1 MIFKML
7 SIAFLFFFSLLTQGQ
22 ELSCKQLNDIQ
33 NRFLD
38 QHAIYNKLSESLKK
52 RVLEQFIKN
61 LDREKIYF
69 LQSDIEKIK
78 SKNKKLFKN
87 IRRGNCRGLYLI
99 YNLYSQRVN
108 ERIAFALNYIN
119 QDFSLDK
126 KMVYVLDEDLK
137 KHPKASPMANQEMKK
152 YVQYQMANIF
162 NVEKDLKKSSEQFS
176 YILNNIKKQVQ
187 SWKPHLSLKEKRACD
202 KKSENS
208 FKACRPTKWYSKYLD
223 AYSQSLDSH
232 SNYMDN
238 EELEEFNITMN
249 LELEG
254 IGASLSSRFGYTT
267 VEKII
272 PGGAADK
279 SKKIKVK
286 DKILAVGQ
294 NPKQLTNIFGERI
307 EDVVS
312 IIRGPRGTSV
322 YLKISRK
329 LNQGGNKVFTVRL
342 IRDRVDLKEEEA
354 SISYHDIKYKTKNY
368 KIGLIKVPSFYGS
381 GILGKSVS
389 RDVKKLLREAKS
401 KKISALVLDLSY
413 NRGGSLDEAVK
424 LSGLFFS
431 KGNVVKQSE
440 RKNNHTYTFKDLDE
454 KVIYSDPLIVLVNR
468 LSASAS
474 EIVSGTLQDYKRA
487 VIVGGDHTFGKG
499 SVQSVMMLRP
509 KLGALKTTVGLY
521 FIPSGKSTQKTG
533 VFSDIAFPS
542 VFNIDELGE
551 KNLDYVLPSKTIKS
565 FKSKSKDIFLGDKD
579 NWKPVDSQIIEK
591 LKLASQK
598 RIISSKKFKKIKKDF
613 KEIQERTKNKK
624 KISVAEVLDNKEKDT
639 EEELIESN
647 IDNEKDKKKYFQRAD
662 VQEALNIAKDLVIF
676 QNTKKANKPQTKKN
690 PSANFYPKQEDKN
703 LLETKK
709 SSSLEKI
716 FPTTG

>member
-1 MIFKML
+1 MILKIF
-7 SIAFLFFFSLLTQGQ
+7 SIGFVFFFSFSPQGQ
-22 ELSCKQLNDIQ
+22 ELSCKQLSDIQ

-38 QHAIYNKLSESLKK
+38 QHAIYDKLSESLKK

-61 LDREKIYF
+61 LDREKLYF
-69 LQSDIEKIK
+69 LQSDIAKIK
-78 SKNKKLFKN
+78 LKNKKLFRDIK
-87 IRRGNCRGLYLI
+87 RGNCRGLYLI
-99 YNLYSQRVN
+99 YSLYVERVN
-108 ERIAFALNYIN
+108 ERIDFALNYIN
-119 QDFSLDK
+119 NNFSLDEK
-126 KMVYVLDEDLK
+126 VVYVLDEDLK
-137 KHPKASPMANQEMKK
+137 SPAKASQAANQEMQK

-187 SWKPHLSLKEKRACD
+187 SWKPHLSLKEKRACY
-202 KKSENS
+202 KKSKDS

-254 IGASLSSRFGYTT
+254 IGASLSSRFGYTI
-267 VEKII
+267 VEKVI

-279 SKKIKVK
+279 SKKLKVK

-294 NPKQLTNIFGERI
+294 SPKKLTNIFGERI

-329 LNQGGNKVFTVRL
+329 LKEGGNKVFTVRL

-354 SISYHDIKYKTKNY
+354 SISYHDIKSKTGTY

-381 GILGKSVS
+381 RVFGKSVS
-389 RDVKKLLREAKS
+389 KDVRKLLQEAKA

-413 NRGGSLDEAVK
+413 NRGGSLDEAVS

-440 RKNNHTYTFKDLDE
+440 RKNNHTYTFKDRDE
-454 KVIYSDPLIVLVNR
+454 RVFYSAPLIVLVNR

-499 SVQSVMMLRP
+499 SVQSVVMLKP

-565 FKSKSKDIFLGDKD
+565 FKSEPQDIFLASKN
-579 NWKPVDSQIIEK
+579 NWMPVDNRIIEK
-591 LKLASQK
+591 LKRASKK
-598 RIISSKKFKKIKKDF
+598 RIVKNEKFKKIKKDF
-613 KEIQERTKNKK
+613 KEIQEKTKNKK
-624 KISVAEVLDNKEKDT
+624 KISVAEVLENKEKEKKP
-639 EEELIESN
+639 EEELLESN
-647 IDNEKDKKKYFQRAD
+647 IDEEKDKKKYFQRAD
-662 VQEALNIAKDLVIF
+662 IQEALNIAKDLAVL
-676 QNTKKANKPQTKKN
+676 QNSKKPEKTK
-690 PSANFYPKQEDKN
+690 
-703 LLETKK
+703 TKK
-709 SSSLEKI
+709 SASAS
-716 FPTTG
+716 